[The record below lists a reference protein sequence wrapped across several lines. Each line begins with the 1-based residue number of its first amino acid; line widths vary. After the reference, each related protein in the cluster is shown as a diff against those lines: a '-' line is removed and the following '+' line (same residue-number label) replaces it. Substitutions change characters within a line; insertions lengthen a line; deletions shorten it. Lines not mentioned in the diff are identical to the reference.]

1 MLVFVYRW
9 PKVADGSVVSALVTR
24 LKSPRFNFQPVQY
37 QITTLGK
44 LFTPLCLCGCKW
56 SSG

>member
-56 SSG
+56 S